1 MGAVRG
7 KRVHLIGPLPS
18 ASWDV
23 VLMGGGS
30 HPWWFA
36 VLGTG
41 RTLWGQNAG
50 KMEAMHRAIAINS
63 HSHTSTGDR
72 LGGFCSGACL
82 TSGRLLL
89 KEGGR
94 RRQRRWWWG
103 RREGNNILS

>member
-41 RTLWGQNAG
+41 QTLWGQNAG
-50 KMEAMHRAIAINS
+50 KMEA
-63 HSHTSTGDR
+63 TEQ
-72 LGGFCSGACL
+72 LQL
-82 TSGRLLL
+82 TVTLIPALVTDS
-89 KEGGR
+89 EA
-94 RRQRRWWWG
+94 
-103 RREGNNILS
+103 SVVVPA